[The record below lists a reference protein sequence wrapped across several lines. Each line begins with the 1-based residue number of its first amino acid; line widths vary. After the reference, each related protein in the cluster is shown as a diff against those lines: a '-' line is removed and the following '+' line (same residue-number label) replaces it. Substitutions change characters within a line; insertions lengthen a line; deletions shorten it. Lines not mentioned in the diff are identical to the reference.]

1 MNVKAR
7 WSMVDGLQ
15 GSEGE
20 DVSGWWIV
28 MAGRSRVSGMEQ
40 MWRCLGWVG
49 DWYLEFEGV
58 DSSDGYWTVIAEE
71 LVEDKSP
78 KGVTT
83 ACAVESKER
92 ATKEQSERY
101 QKAGRE

>member
-1 MNVKAR
+1 M
-7 WSMVDGLQ
+7 
-15 GSEGE
+15 
-20 DVSGWWIV
+20 
-28 MAGRSRVSGMEQ
+28 
-40 MWRCLGWVG
+40 
-49 DWYLEFEGV
+49 